1 MRSFAAAAAALAV
14 VPLTQAWNIQLPPCL
29 EEFKPF
35 VKSGCYSD
43 STGEALVYRANG
55 DKHTVETCVAEC
67 KGNGFRY
74 AGLKYYGI
82 CFCGAT
88 VNGPQVD
95 DSKCSFPCEA
105 NKSEICGGNDELSIW
120 QDPTFPKGPDDTT
133 VDSYK
138 SLGCYTD
145 KGPGRTLSWDS
156 KADAA
161 TLTTKSCLAACEKKG
176 YPYAGTE
183 FGDECYC
190 GSVLANNTA
199 KTDDAE
205 CNSPCAGDAS
215 EKCGGRNALNLYV
228 ATDLES
234 LEPCGYKPHTTTT
247 TATTKSGFSTTTRRS
262 HTTTTTTTTRH
273 SQESTTTTRTRKT
286 TTTTTSKPSQESTT
300 TTRTR
305 KTTTTT
311 TSKPSQESTST
322 TRTRKTTTSTTSR
335 HSQETTTTTTTKPSH
350 HSTTTRTRKT
360 TTTTTTKPSHHS
372 TTSKTRETTTTTT
385 TTKPSHHSTTT
396 SKPSHHSTTSKSRE
410 TTTTTTTTKP
420 SHHSTTSKSRETT
433 TTTTTTKPSH
443 HSTTSKSRETTTTTT
458 TTKPSH
464 HSTTSKSRETTTTT
478 TKPSHHSTT
487 SKSRETTT
495 TTTKP
500 SHHSTTSKSRET
512 TTTTTTKPSHHS
524 TTSKSRETTTT
535 TTKPSHHSTT
545 SKSRETTTT
554 TTTKPSHHSTTSKS
568 RETTTTTTTKP
579 SHHSTTSKSRETTT
593 TTTTKPSHHSTTSK
607 SRETTTTTTTKPSH
621 HSTTTTS
628 KPSHHSTT
636 SKTRQTTTTK
646 STTTTKGSHTT
657 TTTTAVCTATH
668 TSPPKCEWQIGD
680 WCAPPLPDWDNKLE
694 CLVAAKTCELQ
705 GVSCFAKAGF
715 PHVIDCFKFTKW
727 CIAVKAHCVTDC
739 VLQKGCGKRECWDKN
754 KPGPGTP
761 PSTSTSVYPCPP
773 STTLK
778 PTTTTKPPVTTSCAP
793 EPTNICTQP
802 TNDKWGYGPGKPV
815 GGIPL
820 PAVCCNDIKDDF
832 NKNPFKLYNDPDS
845 KKCPSFPWPSRPNVC
860 QDACKEQYEDC
871 RNTYVTG
878 CKTLGRK
885 RSIGL
890 SAREAEATSAQ
901 DVEFERRWLLSW
913 SSGDQASC
921 SSTGN
926 AGSWGGKGSDS
937 PSCWG
942 KGGNT
947 PDKALQR
954 CKAQYDDCMV
964 VNKKVDPGDKCR
976 TWCDKN

>member
-1 MRSFAAAAAALAV
+1 M
-14 VPLTQAWNIQLPPCL
+14 
-29 EEFKPF
+29 
-35 VKSGCYSD
+35 
-43 STGEALVYRANG
+43 
-55 DKHTVETCVAEC
+55 
-67 KGNGFRY
+67 
-74 AGLKYYGI
+74 
-82 CFCGAT
+82 
-88 VNGPQVD
+88 NGPQVD

-273 SQESTTTTRTRKT
+273 SQESTTTTRTKKT

-458 TTKPSH
+458 KPSH
-464 HSTTSKSRETTTTT
+464 R
-478 TKPSHHSTT
+478 
-487 SKSRETTT
+487 
-495 TTTKP
+495 
-500 SHHSTTSKSRET
+500 
-512 TTTTTTKPSHHS
+512 
-524 TTSKSRETTTT
+524 
-535 TTKPSHHSTT
+535 STT

-579 SHHSTTSKSRETTT
+579 SHHSTTSKSRE
-593 TTTTKPSHHSTTSK
+593 
-607 SRETTTTTTTKPSH
+607 TTTTTTKPSH

-793 EPTNICTQP
+793 EPTNVCTQP

>member
-1 MRSFAAAAAALAV
+1 M
-14 VPLTQAWNIQLPPCL
+14 
-29 EEFKPF
+29 
-35 VKSGCYSD
+35 
-43 STGEALVYRANG
+43 
-55 DKHTVETCVAEC
+55 
-67 KGNGFRY
+67 
-74 AGLKYYGI
+74 
-82 CFCGAT
+82 
-88 VNGPQVD
+88 NGPQVD

-273 SQESTTTTRTRKT
+273 SQESTTTTRTKKT

-372 TTSKTRETTTTTT
+372 TTSK
-385 TTKPSHHSTTT
+385 
-396 SKPSHHSTTSKSRE
+396 
-410 TTTTTTTTKP
+410 
-420 SHHSTTSKSRETT
+420 
-433 TTTTTTKPSH
+433 
-443 HSTTSKSRETTTTTT
+443 
-458 TTKPSH
+458 
-464 HSTTSKSRETTTTT
+464 SRETTTTT
-478 TKPSHHSTT
+478 TKPSHRSTT
-487 SKSRETTT
+487 SKSRE
-495 TTTKP
+495 
-500 SHHSTTSKSRET
+500 
-512 TTTTTTKPSHHS
+512 
-524 TTSKSRETTTT
+524 
-535 TTKPSHHSTT
+535 
-545 SKSRETTTT
+545 
-554 TTTKPSHHSTTSKS
+554 
-568 RETTTTTTTKP
+568 
-579 SHHSTTSKSRETTT
+579 
-593 TTTTKPSHHSTTSK
+593 
-607 SRETTTTTTTKPSH
+607 TTTTTTKPSH

-793 EPTNICTQP
+793 EPTNVCTQP

>member
-1 MRSFAAAAAALAV
+1 M
-14 VPLTQAWNIQLPPCL
+14 
-29 EEFKPF
+29 
-35 VKSGCYSD
+35 
-43 STGEALVYRANG
+43 
-55 DKHTVETCVAEC
+55 
-67 KGNGFRY
+67 
-74 AGLKYYGI
+74 
-82 CFCGAT
+82 
-88 VNGPQVD
+88 NGPQVD

-273 SQESTTTTRTRKT
+273 SQESTTTTRTKKT

-420 SHHSTTSKSRETT
+420 SHHSTTSKSRE
-433 TTTTTTKPSH
+433 
-443 HSTTSKSRETTTTTT
+443 
-458 TTKPSH
+458 
-464 HSTTSKSRETTTTT
+464 
-478 TKPSHHSTT
+478 
-487 SKSRETTT
+487 
-495 TTTKP
+495 
-500 SHHSTTSKSRET
+500 
-512 TTTTTTKPSHHS
+512 
-524 TTSKSRETTTT
+524 
-535 TTKPSHHSTT
+535 
-545 SKSRETTTT
+545 
-554 TTTKPSHHSTTSKS
+554 
-568 RETTTTTTTKP
+568 
-579 SHHSTTSKSRETTT
+579 
-593 TTTTKPSHHSTTSK
+593 
-607 SRETTTTTTTKPSH
+607 TTTTTTKPSH

-793 EPTNICTQP
+793 EPTNVCTQP

>member
-205 CNSPCAGDAS
+205 CNSPCVGDAS

-234 LEPCGYKPHTTTT
+234 LEPCG
-247 TATTKSGFSTTTRRS
+247 
-262 HTTTTTTTTRH
+262 
-273 SQESTTTTRTRKT
+273 
-286 TTTTTSKPSQESTT
+286 
-300 TTRTR
+300 
-305 KTTTTT
+305 
-311 TSKPSQESTST
+311 
-322 TRTRKTTTSTTSR
+322 
-335 HSQETTTTTTTKPSH
+335 
-350 HSTTTRTRKT
+350 
-360 TTTTTTKPSHHS
+360 
-372 TTSKTRETTTTTT
+372 
-385 TTKPSHHSTTT
+385 
-396 SKPSHHSTTSKSRE
+396 
-410 TTTTTTTTKP
+410 
-420 SHHSTTSKSRETT
+420 
-433 TTTTTTKPSH
+433 
-443 HSTTSKSRETTTTTT
+443 
-458 TTKPSH
+458 
-464 HSTTSKSRETTTTT
+464 TTSKSRETTTTT
-478 TKPSHHSTT
+478 TKS
-487 SKSRETTT
+487 
-495 TTTKP
+495 
-500 SHHSTTSKSRET
+500 
-512 TTTTTTKPSHHS
+512 
-524 TTSKSRETTTT
+524 
-535 TTKPSHHSTT
+535 
-545 SKSRETTTT
+545 
-554 TTTKPSHHSTTSKS
+554 
-568 RETTTTTTTKP
+568 

>member
-1 MRSFAAAAAALAV
+1 M
-14 VPLTQAWNIQLPPCL
+14 
-29 EEFKPF
+29 
-35 VKSGCYSD
+35 
-43 STGEALVYRANG
+43 
-55 DKHTVETCVAEC
+55 
-67 KGNGFRY
+67 
-74 AGLKYYGI
+74 
-82 CFCGAT
+82 
-88 VNGPQVD
+88 NGPQVD

-273 SQESTTTTRTRKT
+273 SQESTTTTRTK
-286 TTTTTSKPSQESTT
+286 
-300 TTRTR
+300 

-420 SHHSTTSKSRETT
+420 SHHSTTSKSRE
-433 TTTTTTKPSH
+433 
-443 HSTTSKSRETTTTTT
+443 
-458 TTKPSH
+458 
-464 HSTTSKSRETTTTT
+464 
-478 TKPSHHSTT
+478 
-487 SKSRETTT
+487 
-495 TTTKP
+495 
-500 SHHSTTSKSRET
+500 
-512 TTTTTTKPSHHS
+512 
-524 TTSKSRETTTT
+524 
-535 TTKPSHHSTT
+535 
-545 SKSRETTTT
+545 
-554 TTTKPSHHSTTSKS
+554 
-568 RETTTTTTTKP
+568 
-579 SHHSTTSKSRETTT
+579 
-593 TTTTKPSHHSTTSK
+593 
-607 SRETTTTTTTKPSH
+607 TTTTTTKPSH

-793 EPTNICTQP
+793 EPTNVCTQP

>member
-1 MRSFAAAAAALAV
+1 M
-14 VPLTQAWNIQLPPCL
+14 
-29 EEFKPF
+29 
-35 VKSGCYSD
+35 
-43 STGEALVYRANG
+43 
-55 DKHTVETCVAEC
+55 
-67 KGNGFRY
+67 
-74 AGLKYYGI
+74 
-82 CFCGAT
+82 
-88 VNGPQVD
+88 NGPQVD

-273 SQESTTTTRTRKT
+273 SQESTTTTRTKKT

-372 TTSKTRETTTTTT
+372 TT
-385 TTKPSHHSTTT
+385 T

-420 SHHSTTSKSRETT
+420 SHHSTTSKSRE
-433 TTTTTTKPSH
+433 
-443 HSTTSKSRETTTTTT
+443 
-458 TTKPSH
+458 
-464 HSTTSKSRETTTTT
+464 
-478 TKPSHHSTT
+478 
-487 SKSRETTT
+487 
-495 TTTKP
+495 
-500 SHHSTTSKSRET
+500 
-512 TTTTTTKPSHHS
+512 
-524 TTSKSRETTTT
+524 
-535 TTKPSHHSTT
+535 
-545 SKSRETTTT
+545 
-554 TTTKPSHHSTTSKS
+554 
-568 RETTTTTTTKP
+568 
-579 SHHSTTSKSRETTT
+579 
-593 TTTTKPSHHSTTSK
+593 
-607 SRETTTTTTTKPSH
+607 TTTTTTKPSH

-793 EPTNICTQP
+793 EPTNVCTQP

>member
-1 MRSFAAAAAALAV
+1 M
-14 VPLTQAWNIQLPPCL
+14 
-29 EEFKPF
+29 
-35 VKSGCYSD
+35 
-43 STGEALVYRANG
+43 
-55 DKHTVETCVAEC
+55 
-67 KGNGFRY
+67 
-74 AGLKYYGI
+74 
-82 CFCGAT
+82 
-88 VNGPQVD
+88 NGPQVD

-273 SQESTTTTRTRKT
+273 SQESTTTTRTKKT

-372 TTSKTRETTTTTT
+372 TT
-385 TTKPSHHSTTT
+385 T
-396 SKPSHHSTTSKSRE
+396 S
-410 TTTTTTTTKP
+410 KP

-478 TKPSHHSTT
+478 TKPSH
-487 SKSRETTT
+487 R
-495 TTTKP
+495 
-500 SHHSTTSKSRET
+500 
-512 TTTTTTKPSHHS
+512 
-524 TTSKSRETTTT
+524 
-535 TTKPSHHSTT
+535 
-545 SKSRETTTT
+545 
-554 TTTKPSHHSTTSKS
+554 
-568 RETTTTTTTKP
+568 
-579 SHHSTTSKSRETTT
+579 
-593 TTTTKPSHHSTTSK
+593 STTSK

-793 EPTNICTQP
+793 EPTNVCTQP

>member
-1 MRSFAAAAAALAV
+1 M
-14 VPLTQAWNIQLPPCL
+14 
-29 EEFKPF
+29 
-35 VKSGCYSD
+35 
-43 STGEALVYRANG
+43 
-55 DKHTVETCVAEC
+55 
-67 KGNGFRY
+67 
-74 AGLKYYGI
+74 
-82 CFCGAT
+82 
-88 VNGPQVD
+88 NGPQVD

-273 SQESTTTTRTRKT
+273 SQESTTTTRTKKT

-396 SKPSHHSTTSKSRE
+396 SKPSHHSTTSKTRK

-420 SHHSTTSKSRETT
+420 SHHSTTSKSRE
-433 TTTTTTKPSH
+433 
-443 HSTTSKSRETTTTTT
+443 
-458 TTKPSH
+458 
-464 HSTTSKSRETTTTT
+464 
-478 TKPSHHSTT
+478 
-487 SKSRETTT
+487 
-495 TTTKP
+495 
-500 SHHSTTSKSRET
+500 
-512 TTTTTTKPSHHS
+512 
-524 TTSKSRETTTT
+524 
-535 TTKPSHHSTT
+535 
-545 SKSRETTTT
+545 
-554 TTTKPSHHSTTSKS
+554 
-568 RETTTTTTTKP
+568 
-579 SHHSTTSKSRETTT
+579 
-593 TTTTKPSHHSTTSK
+593 
-607 SRETTTTTTTKPSH
+607 TTTTTTKPSH

-793 EPTNICTQP
+793 EPTNVCTQP

>member
-1 MRSFAAAAAALAV
+1 
-14 VPLTQAWNIQLPPCL
+14 
-29 EEFKPF
+29 
-35 VKSGCYSD
+35 
-43 STGEALVYRANG
+43 
-55 DKHTVETCVAEC
+55 
-67 KGNGFRY
+67 
-74 AGLKYYGI
+74 
-82 CFCGAT
+82 

-273 SQESTTTTRTRKT
+273 SQESTTTTRTKKT

-420 SHHSTTSKSRETT
+420 SHHSTTSKSRE
-433 TTTTTTKPSH
+433 
-443 HSTTSKSRETTTTTT
+443 
-458 TTKPSH
+458 
-464 HSTTSKSRETTTTT
+464 
-478 TKPSHHSTT
+478 
-487 SKSRETTT
+487 
-495 TTTKP
+495 
-500 SHHSTTSKSRET
+500 
-512 TTTTTTKPSHHS
+512 
-524 TTSKSRETTTT
+524 
-535 TTKPSHHSTT
+535 
-545 SKSRETTTT
+545 
-554 TTTKPSHHSTTSKS
+554 
-568 RETTTTTTTKP
+568 
-579 SHHSTTSKSRETTT
+579 
-593 TTTTKPSHHSTTSK
+593 
-607 SRETTTTTTTKPSH
+607 TTTTTTKPSH

-793 EPTNICTQP
+793 EPTNVCTQP

>member
-1 MRSFAAAAAALAV
+1 MQ
-14 VPLTQAWNIQLPPCL
+14 T
-29 EEFKPF
+29 
-35 VKSGCYSD
+35 GD
-43 STGEALVYRANG
+43 S
-55 DKHTVETCVAEC
+55 
-67 KGNGFRY
+67 
-74 AGLKYYGI
+74 
-82 CFCGAT
+82 
-88 VNGPQVD
+88 
-95 DSKCSFPCEA
+95 
-105 NKSEICGGNDELSIW
+105 LSSHVC
-120 QDPTFPKGPDDTT
+120 T
-133 VDSYK
+133 
-138 SLGCYTD
+138 
-145 KGPGRTLSWDS
+145 RR
-156 KADAA
+156 
-161 TLTTKSCLAACEKKG
+161 
-176 YPYAGTE
+176 GTE
-183 FGDECYC
+183 
-190 GSVLANNTA
+190 V
-199 KTDDAE
+199 
-205 CNSPCAGDAS
+205 
-215 EKCGGRNALNLYV
+215 
-228 ATDLES
+228 
-234 LEPCGYKPHTTTT
+234 
-247 TATTKSGFSTTTRRS
+247 
-262 HTTTTTTTTRH
+262 
-273 SQESTTTTRTRKT
+273 KT
-286 TTTTTSKPSQESTT
+286 TQGG
-300 TTRTR
+300 
-305 KTTTTT
+305 
-311 TSKPSQESTST
+311 
-322 TRTRKTTTSTTSR
+322 
-335 HSQETTTTTTTKPSH
+335 H
-350 HSTTTRTRKT
+350 
-360 TTTTTTKPSHHS
+360 
-372 TTSKTRETTTTTT
+372 
-385 TTKPSHHSTTT
+385 
-396 SKPSHHSTTSKSRE
+396 
-410 TTTTTTTTKP
+410 
-420 SHHSTTSKSRETT
+420 
-433 TTTTTTKPSH
+433 
-443 HSTTSKSRETTTTTT
+443 
-458 TTKPSH
+458 
-464 HSTTSKSRETTTTT
+464 
-478 TKPSHHSTT
+478 
-487 SKSRETTT
+487 
-495 TTTKP
+495 
-500 SHHSTTSKSRET
+500 RET

-524 TTSKSRETTTT
+524 TTSKSRE
-535 TTKPSHHSTT
+535 
-545 SKSRETTTT
+545 
-554 TTTKPSHHSTTSKS
+554 
-568 RETTTTTTTKP
+568 
-579 SHHSTTSKSRETTT
+579 
-593 TTTTKPSHHSTTSK
+593 
-607 SRETTTTTTTKPSH
+607 TTTTTTKPSH

-705 GVSCFAKAGF
+705 GVSGFAKAGF

-793 EPTNICTQP
+793 EPTNVCTQP

>member
-305 KTTTTT
+305 KTTT
-311 TSKPSQESTST
+311 
-322 TRTRKTTTSTTSR
+322 STTSR

-372 TTSKTRETTTTTT
+372 TTSKTRET
-385 TTKPSHHSTTT
+385 
-396 SKPSHHSTTSKSRE
+396 
-410 TTTTTTTTKP
+410 
-420 SHHSTTSKSRETT
+420 
-433 TTTTTTKPSH
+433 
-443 HSTTSKSRETTTTTT
+443 
-458 TTKPSH
+458 
-464 HSTTSKSRETTTTT
+464 
-478 TKPSHHSTT
+478 
-487 SKSRETTT
+487 
-495 TTTKP
+495 
-500 SHHSTTSKSRET
+500 T

-568 RETTTTTTTKP
+568 RETTTTTTT
-579 SHHSTTSKSRETTT
+579 
-593 TTTTKPSHHSTTSK
+593 TKPSHHSTTSK
-607 SRETTTTTTTKPSH
+607 SRETTTTTTT
-621 HSTTTTS
+621 T